1 MQQRQ
6 RKLRRWF
13 SDGGVLLI
21 GYEMFRNMALGK
33 RLKKARREEF
43 QKLLLDPGT
52 YMYATDSVLSIV
64 GGAYGVQFRK
74 FLGDSLYL
82 YECTLIFF
90 FLFASGAD
98 IVVCDEGHVMRNSK
112 SSLSTILSQVK
123 TLGRIVLTGTP
134 LQNNLLE
141 CELPPFTPSH
151 PHTVTP
157 SHTCTPLSHLLTDS
171 VDLCT

>member
-64 GGAYGVQFRK
+64 GVAYGVQFRK

-82 YECTLIFF
+82 YEYTLILFF
-90 FLFASGAD
+90 FFGLRG
-98 IVVCDEGHVMRNSK
+98 
-112 SSLSTILSQVK
+112 
-123 TLGRIVLTGTP
+123 
-134 LQNNLLE
+134 
-141 CELPPFTPSH
+141 
-151 PHTVTP
+151 
-157 SHTCTPLSHLLTDS
+157 
-171 VDLCT
+171 